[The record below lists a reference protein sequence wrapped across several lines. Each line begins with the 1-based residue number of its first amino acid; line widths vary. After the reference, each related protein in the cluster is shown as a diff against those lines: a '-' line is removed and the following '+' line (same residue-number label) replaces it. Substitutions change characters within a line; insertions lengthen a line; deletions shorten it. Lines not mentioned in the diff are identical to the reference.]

1 MAAKL
6 KDWIAIEA
14 GPLDTARAIEAVSD
28 PLAGGIAVFAGVTRS
43 DVSADGR
50 ALVALDYEAY
60 EEMALSQMQKL
71 ARDAR
76 ERWPI
81 VHLAIL
87 HRTGRVEL
95 AQPSVVIAV
104 SCPHRGEA
112 FDACRWIIDTLKAEV
127 AIWKK
132 EIWEGGPESWVHPAV
147 AVRRGDGDAETRR
160 HGDAETR
167 GAEQ

>member
-1 MAAKL
+1 MAANV

-14 GPLDTARAIEAVSD
+14 VPLDAARAVDAVID
-28 PLAGGIAVFAGVTRS
+28 PSAGGIAVFAGVTRS
-43 DVSADGR
+43 DVSAEGR
-50 ALVALDYEAY
+50 ALLALDYEAY

-81 VHLAIL
+81 VHVAIL
-87 HRTGRVEL
+87 HRTGRVEI

-132 EIWEGGPESWVHPAV
+132 EIWEGGPESWVHPA
-147 AVRRGDGDAETRR
+147 AAETPGRGDAKTP
-160 HGDAETR
+160 